1 MSVAMRQS
9 VSSRFA
15 LLASDWVLVTV
26 QLGVSGFQQ
35 IVWGLTLASP
45 AWVVAVAVASYT
57 HKEV

>member
-1 MSVAMRQS
+1 MRQS

-45 AWVVAVAVASYT
+45 AWVVAVAVAAYT